1 MSPPRLLVV
10 LSDAAYR
17 LAYKEGK
24 EERMAASVQFRRRDL
39 MLALGG
45 LALGPHCARALE
57 KMTRQQAQYQDEP
70 KGMLMCGTCSLF
82 VPPKACKVVE
92 GDVAVTGWCNAF
104 DLAD

>member
-1 MSPPRLLVV
+1 MPVSQL
-10 LSDAAYR
+10 
-17 LAYKEGK
+17 
-24 EERMAASVQFRRRDL
+24 RRRDL

-45 LALGPHCARALE
+45 LALGSCDALAQE

-82 VPPKACKVVE
+82 IPPKGCKVVE
-92 GDVAVTGWCNAF
+92 GDVAVTGWCKAF